1 MLFKMGG
8 YDCTCNH
15 LPLFQSRCA
24 RFLVC
29 ARHTALLFNSRI

>member
-1 MLFKMGG
+1 MLFKMGE
-8 YDCTCNH
+8 YDCTYYH
-15 LPLFQSRCA
+15 LPLFQSQCT